1 MNFTG
6 QNKHSNNHGYSRK
19 LKRHKSNRP
28 LGAEEYREHELRA
41 IRRRKTIA
49 RVSFF
54 VLCIVAALIVIAA
67 IIVYDGCVD

>member
-28 LGAEEYREHELRA
+28 LDADEHELRA

-49 RVSFF
+49 RVSFV